1 MSNSSSLQVRG
12 GRGTRRP
19 LQKGIRGTPRVLL
32 LRQPPGISSVIATA
46 ASCVGLITRQVHGRD
61 AWGAT
66 GPTADQQHPVDL
78 LDSPGKLLAALPG
91 VHLDLIQALGQVP
104 PEIVCELLSGVEL
117 RLELVESLRLLRDPP
132 IELFQAGGVLLR
144 VQAREVGVRQLDLV
158 QAFQQV
164 CL

>member
-12 GRGTRRP
+12 GGGTCRP
-19 LQKGIRGTPRVLL
+19 LQKGVGGTPRVLL
-32 LRQPPGISSVIATA
+32 MRQPPGISSVIPPATGI
-46 ASCVGLITRQVHGRD
+46 GLITRQVHRWD
-61 AWGAT
+61 ARGAT

-78 LDSPGKLLAALPG
+78 LDCPGKLLAALPG
-91 VHLDLIQALGQVP
+91 VHLDLIQALSQVS
-104 PEIVCELLSGVEL
+104 PEIIGELLSGVEL
-117 RLELVESLRLLRDPP
+117 RLELVEGLRLLRDPP

-158 QAFQQV
+158 QAFQHV